1 MFGSTILDVVVGVV
15 ALFLAVSL
23 ATSAVTE
30 AIASA
35 LGWRAKTL
43 LAGVEQLLNDPG
55 LEGLALGLYN
65 HALVNPLSPGTA
77 PAGTPPGMLPSYI
90 DARHF
95 AIALI
100 DTVQKGGAAAASL
113 GEAIETIPDAQIRA
127 TLATLYRDAD
137 NQLDRFRDAVAN
149 WFDRAMD
156 RLSGVYK
163 RKIRWITLAVALAV
177 AAALNADPVHVA
189 EVLWQRPVIAEQL
202 DHIAP
207 VATSPGQLATQ
218 ARAVIGQF
226 DTAGPLIGWTG
237 FATDPRATG
246 LGAALMILGWL
257 IAAGAALFGAPFW
270 FDILQR
276 VVSLRG
282 TGRPIGSSSAGPSA

>member
-65 HALVNPLSPGTA
+65 HALVNPLAPGTA
-77 PAGTPPGMLPSYI
+77 PAGMPPAMLPSYI

-100 DTVQKGGAAAASL
+100 DTVQKGGAAAASF
-113 GEAIETIPDAQIRA
+113 GEAIATIPDAQIRA
-127 TLATLYRDAD
+127 TLATLYHDSGEQID
-137 NQLDRFRDAVAN
+137 QFRDAVAN

-163 RKIRWITLAVALAV
+163 RKIRWVTLAVALAV

-189 EVLWQRPVIAEQL
+189 EILWQRPVIAEQL
-202 DHIAP
+202 GHIAP

-218 ARAVIGQF
+218 ASAVIGQL

-237 FATDPRATG
+237 FAADPRATG
-246 LGAALMILGWL
+246 LGTALMMLGWL

-282 TGRPIGSSSAGPSA
+282 TGKSIGSSAAGPSA